1 MAWEVSTGCFV
12 PFLMSLNILHR
23 VVEALRNSER
33 GENYMQHVTTKQ
45 GSVISLPH
53 GCLKL
58 GSYDIALIL

>member
-1 MAWEVSTGCFV
+1 MAWEVSIGY
-12 PFLMSLNILHR
+12 FLLFLISLKILYR

-33 GENYMQHVTTKQ
+33 GEIYRQHVTRKQ

-58 GSYDIALIL
+58 GSHDSALIL